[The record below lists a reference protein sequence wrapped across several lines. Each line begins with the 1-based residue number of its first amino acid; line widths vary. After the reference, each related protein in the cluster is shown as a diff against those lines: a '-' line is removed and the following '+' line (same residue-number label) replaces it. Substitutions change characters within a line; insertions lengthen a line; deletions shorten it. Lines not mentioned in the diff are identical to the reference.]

1 MQAEQQRAR
10 VLRAIAVRAT
20 YTTVGPGLTGVAL
33 LRFDESRAV
42 EQTDHGAYPTRT
54 MAWQAA
60 ELMTSWLQ
68 RIIDAQGFFTDD
80 DVDRVFRMADSMVRR
95 SASGVRPK
103 VG

>member
-1 MQAEQQRAR
+1 MQAERAR
-10 VLRAIAVRAT
+10 VLRAIAVRAN
-20 YTTVGPGLTGVAL
+20 YTIVAPGMTGVAL
-33 LRFDESRAV
+33 LRFDASRAV
-42 EQTDHGAYPTRT
+42 EQTIHGAYPTRA

-68 RIIDAQGFFTDD
+68 RIIDAQGFFTDV

-103 VG
+103 VE